1 MICVRIDL
9 PTQIEWVLFCVAPFL
24 LPLEAS
30 DQNSIRENGKNYCNA
45 MQLKFTNMCY
55 FRPAMIKVTLRLYFD
70 CTYKIKK
77 TILKVFLMVS
87 TFRNMTGFYKKDC

>member
-1 MICVRIDL
+1 MKEMICVRIDL

-45 MQLKFTNMCY
+45 M
-55 FRPAMIKVTLRLYFD
+55 
-70 CTYKIKK
+70 
-77 TILKVFLMVS
+77 
-87 TFRNMTGFYKKDC
+87 